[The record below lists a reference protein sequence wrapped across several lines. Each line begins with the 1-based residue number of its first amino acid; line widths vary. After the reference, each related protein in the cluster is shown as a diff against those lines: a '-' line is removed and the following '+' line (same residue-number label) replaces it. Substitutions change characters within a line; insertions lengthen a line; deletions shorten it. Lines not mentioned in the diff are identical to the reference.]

1 MEKFRTATYEVH
13 NPKIKK
19 SVRFAVLADL
29 HGSIFGEENSALLKK
44 IQEYAPDA
52 ILLAGDMVV
61 RMDTSTLETAR
72 KLLCTLAKNFPVFYA
87 MGNHETK
94 MKAKEHIYRNEYLE
108 YQAELK
114 QKGICFLANEKNKV
128 VLAGNS
134 FVVNGLEL
142 PLEYYHKPFSP
153 KLTSEKMEELMGKPD
168 PEAINILLA
177 HNPAYSPKYAAWG
190 ADLSLCGHNHGGLV
204 RIPGIGSLISPQ
216 FVLFPKYDAGRFSF
230 GQREVIIG
238 RGLGTHTF
246 HIRIFNRAEL
256 VFIRVLPEK

>member
-1 MEKFRTATYEVH
+1 MEKFRTVTYEVH

-44 IQEYAPDA
+44 IQENVPDA

-61 RMDTSTLETAR
+61 RMDPSTLETAR
-72 KLLCTLAKNFPVFYA
+72 KLLCTLAKNFPIFYA

-94 MKAKEHIYRNEYLE
+94 MKAKGHLYRNEYLK

-114 QKGICFLANEKNKV
+114 QKGICFLANEKSKV

-168 PEAINILLA
+168 PEAINPFFQTCGSHQFPVYTFSKILLRRFLQ
-177 HNPAYSPKYAAWG
+177 KW
-190 ADLSLCGHNHGGLV
+190 
-204 RIPGIGSLISPQ
+204 Q
-216 FVLFPKYDAGRFSF
+216 MYDRKC
-230 GQREVIIG
+230 RPW
-238 RGLGTHTF
+238 GTHS
-246 HIRIFNRAEL
+246 ASSD
-256 VFIRVLPEK
+256 P

>member
-1 MEKFRTATYEVH
+1 MEKFRTVTYEVH

-44 IQEYAPDA
+44 IQENAPDA

-61 RMDTSTLETAR
+61 RMDPFTLETAR
-72 KLLCTLAKNFPVFYA
+72 KLLCTLAKNFPIFYA

-94 MKAKEHIYRNEYLE
+94 MKAKGHLYRNEYLK

-114 QKGICFLANEKNKV
+114 QKGICFLANEKSKV

-153 KLTSEKMEELMGKPD
+153 KLTSEKMEELMGKSRYRKP
-168 PEAINILLA
+168 
-177 HNPAYSPKYAAWG
+177 
-190 ADLSLCGHNHGGLV
+190 
-204 RIPGIGSLISPQ
+204 
-216 FVLFPKYDAGRFSF
+216 
-230 GQREVIIG
+230 
-238 RGLGTHTF
+238 
-246 HIRIFNRAEL
+246 
-256 VFIRVLPEK
+256 

>member
-1 MEKFRTATYEVH
+1 MEKFRTVTYEVH

-44 IQEYAPDA
+44 IQENAPDA

-61 RMDTSTLETAR
+61 RMDPFTLETAR
-72 KLLCTLAKNFPVFYA
+72 KLLCTLAKNFPIFYA

-94 MKAKEHIYRNEYLE
+94 MEAKGHLYRNEYLK

-114 QKGICFLANEKNKV
+114 QKGICFLANEKSKV

-153 KLTSEKMEELMGKPD
+153 
-168 PEAINILLA
+168 
-177 HNPAYSPKYAAWG
+177 
-190 ADLSLCGHNHGGLV
+190 
-204 RIPGIGSLISPQ
+204 
-216 FVLFPKYDAGRFSF
+216 
-230 GQREVIIG
+230 
-238 RGLGTHTF
+238 
-246 HIRIFNRAEL
+246 
-256 VFIRVLPEK
+256 

>member
-1 MEKFRTATYEVH
+1 MENFRTVTYEVH

-19 SVRFAVLADL
+19 RAFAVLADL

-44 IQEYAPDA
+44 IQENAPDA

-61 RMDTSTLETAR
+61 RMDPFTLETAR
-72 KLLCTLAKNFPVFYA
+72 KLLCTLAKNFPSLRH
-87 MGNHETK
+87 GNHETK
-94 MKAKEHIYRNEYLE
+94 MKAKGHLYRNEYLK

-114 QKGICFLANEKNKV
+114 QKGICFWQMRRTV

-134 FVVNGLEL
+134 FVNGLEL

-177 HNPAYSPKYAAWG
+177 HNPKYGRTYFRWG
-190 ADLSLCGHNHGGLV
+190 ADLILSGHYHGGVLRFSRHV
-204 RIPGIGSLISPQ
+204 GAISSQFIP
-216 FVLFPKYDAGRFSF
+216 FPKYCCGDFYKNGKCMIVSA
-230 GQREVIIG
+230 
-238 RGLGTHTF
+238 GLGEHTVPL
-246 HIRIFNRAEL
+246 RIHNPREL
-256 VFIRVLPEK
+256 IFIEMKP